1 LAGAISG
8 GITEVG
14 IVAQGP
20 GACNDNKFT
29 AMVIEPPETNLA
41 HVYVAGSK
49 TNIRLLDTRLEG
61 TAMVA
66 QQKPLVVIDDSS
78 YGNTITGMLG
88 HTHVQA
94 DLNRN
99 PGIDLM
105 SHKSVGLDPA
115 PLNQYWNAAFKGGL
129 VDNTIPGWSIPNNG
143 NVTIS
148 ETTDALYAD
157 HNVLAIDYLNYGGP
171 FKLQA
176 DILPKSPG
184 HSFVTFGIYAR
195 TTIPNAIVAAMRS
208 KCGSILSSAS
218 HSGSGEWEFIGT
230 SALYDKTA
238 PYFYFSITN
247 DVEVTAPTLVY
258 GKTPATPG
266 ASLMSSSG
274 AKMAGTLAMGM
285 TTAYAPESGFFWLL
299 PKNEGNIFVMD
310 MNGNPTRSIYRINHN
325 TADRFPR
332 GSVVTLMFAEAG
344 TTVIDNA
351 YIKLKN
357 NGLSFTSTAQSSLT
371 LVANGDPTWTE
382 ISRNV

>member
-1 LAGAISG
+1 
-8 GITEVG
+8 VG

-20 GACNDNKFT
+20 GACNDNKFM

-41 HVYVAGSK
+41 HIYVTGSK

-61 TAMVA
+61 TAMFA
-66 QQKPLVVIDDSS
+66 QQKPLVVISDCS
-78 YGNTITGMLG
+78 YGNTMTGMLG

-105 SHKSVGLDPA
+105 SAKSVGLDPA
-115 PLNQYWNAAFKGGL
+115 PLNQYWNAAFKGL
-129 VDNTIPGWSIPNNG
+129 VDNNIPGWSIPSNG
-143 NVTIS
+143 QVKIS
-148 ETTDALYAD
+148 DTGALYAD
-157 HNVLAIDYLNYGGP
+157 HNVLAITYGWGLP

-195 TTIPNAIVAAMRS
+195 TTIPNAIEAAMRHES
-208 KCGSILSSAS
+208 GSIISSAS
-218 HSGSGEWEFIGT
+218 HSGSGKWEFIGM

-247 DVEVTAPTLVY
+247 NVEVTAPTLVY

-266 ASLMSSSG
+266 ASLISSSG
-274 AKMAGTLAMGM
+274 AKMAGTLTMGM
-285 TTAYAPESGFFWLL
+285 STAYAPESAGSSFWLL
-299 PKNEGNIFVMD
+299 PTNEGNIFGMD
-310 MNGNPTRSIYRINHN
+310 MNGNPSRSIHRINHN
-325 TADRFPR
+325 TADRFPQ
-332 GSVVTLMFAEAG
+332 GSVVTLMFVQPG
-344 TTVIDNA
+344 TNVINSA
-351 YIKLKN
+351 YIKLK
-357 NGLSFTSTAQSSLT
+357 NGLSFTSTVQSSLT

>member
-20 GACNDNKFT
+20 GACNDNKFM
-29 AMVIEPPETNLA
+29 AMVIEPPETSLA
-41 HVYVAGSK
+41 HVYVTGSK

-61 TAMVA
+61 TEMFA

-105 SHKSVGLDPA
+105 SAKSVGLDPA
-115 PLNQYWNAAFKGGL
+115 PLNQFWNAAFKGL
-129 VDNTIPGWSIPNNG
+129 IDSNVPGWSIPNNG
-143 NVTIS
+143 QVTIS
-148 ETTDALYAD
+148 DTEALYAD

-195 TTIPNAIVAAMRS
+195 TTISNAIVAAMRDER
-208 KCGSILSSAS
+208 GSIISSAS
-218 HSGSGEWEFIGT
+218 HSGSAEWEFIGM

-258 GKTPATPG
+258 GETPATPG
-266 ASLMSSSG
+266 ASLISSSG
-274 AKMAGTLAMGM
+274 AKMAGTLTMGM
-285 TTAYAPESGFFWLL
+285 TTAHAPESGSFWLL

-310 MNGNPTRSIYRINHN
+310 MNGNPSRSIYRINHN

-344 TTVIDNA
+344 TSVINNV
-351 YIKLKN
+351 YIKLT
-357 NGLSFTSTAQSSLT
+357 NGQSFTSTSQSSLT

-382 ISRNV
+382 ISRNA